1 MKQEKGKEQME
12 PLFSL
17 QNLTYRYDGGATIF
31 QQFSFSIFPGETVLL
46 TGPNGVGKTTLLH
59 IISGLLDKGELH
71 YQAFYKGNPIQLSDM
86 RAHLSYATSETVMF
100 SKLTGYENI
109 ECFRLLWK
117 LDRQYVHKAEELC
130 RLLEMEEMLALPV
143 DQYSLGTRQ
152 KLHIAISLARPVELY
167 LMDEP
172 FNSLDMASRDRLAEW
187 IQRDRQAA
195 YLIASHVH
203 QERFLDSRIVSLARP
218 SGGNETEK

>member
-1 MKQEKGKEQME
+1 MD

-17 QNLTYRYDGGATIF
+17 QNLTYRYDGGTTIF
-31 QQFSFSIFPGETVLL
+31 QQFSFSIFPGEKVLL

-59 IISGLLDKGELH
+59 IISGLLTKGELH
-71 YQAFYKGNPIQLSDM
+71 YEAFYKGRPIQLSDM
-86 RAHLSYATSETVMF
+86 RAHLSYVTSETVMF

-117 LDRQYVHKAEELC
+117 LDRQYTHKAKELC
-130 RLLEMEEMLALPV
+130 RLLKMEEMLALPV

-152 KLHIAISLARPVELY
+152 KLHVAISLARPVELY

-172 FNSLDMASRDRLAEW
+172 FNSLDMVSRDRLTEW
-187 IQRDRQAA
+187 IQQDHEAA

-203 QERFLDSRIVSLARP
+203 QERFPDSRIVSLTRP
-218 SGGNETEK
+218 SGGSETEKSS

>member
-1 MKQEKGKEQME
+1 ME

-31 QQFSFSIFPGETVLL
+31 QQFSFSIFSGETVLF

-71 YQAFYKGNPIQLSDM
+71 YQAFYKGNPIQLPDM
-86 RAHLSYATSETVMF
+86 RAHLSYVTSETVMF

-117 LDRQYVHKAEELC
+117 LDQQYVRKANELC
-130 RLLEMEEMLALPV
+130 SLLGMEEMLPLPV
-143 DQYSLGTRQ
+143 DQYSLGTKQ
-152 KLHIAISLARPVELY
+152 KLHIAIALARPVELY

-172 FNSLDMASRDRLAEW
+172 FNSLDRLSRDRLAEW
-187 IQRDRQAA
+187 IQGDRQHA

-203 QERFLDSRIVSLARP
+203 QERFPGSRIISLTRP
-218 SGGNETEK
+218 NNEDKIEK